1 MSEAQEA
8 LQKEKSKTFDA
19 FNQRVVIRDR
29 FISGGESWEAAEMIV
44 DQLAHNGG
52 LFLFDK
58 YL

>member
-1 MSEAQEA
+1 M
-8 LQKEKSKTFDA
+8 QKEKSKTFDV

-29 FISGGESWEAAEMIV
+29 FISGGESWQAAEMIV